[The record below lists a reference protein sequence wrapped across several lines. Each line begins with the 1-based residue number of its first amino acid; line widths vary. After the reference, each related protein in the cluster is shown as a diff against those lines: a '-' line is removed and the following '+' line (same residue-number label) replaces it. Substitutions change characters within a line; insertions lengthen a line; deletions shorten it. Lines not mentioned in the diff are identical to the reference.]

1 MNIIVSSSKESLAEE
16 FAYMLKEMSDT
27 GEKIHVA
34 LSRGSTPK
42 VIFDYIAEELGEE
55 IFWDNINFYWGDERC
70 VPPTDSESNYKMTVD
85 HLLSK
90 IDMPEENIFRVLGE
104 NDPEEEAIRYSEV
117 LESELPIVNGIP
129 QFDLVMLGMGD
140 DGHTVSIFPYNIELW
155 DSKENCVV
163 AVHPDSGQK
172 RVTITGKIVNNAK
185 AVAFLVTGANKA
197 DKVKEI
203 VMLEGDY
210 ANYPASLVKP
220 SSEEL
225 TWYLDQDSAKNLE
238 FTSED

>member
-27 GEKIHVA
+27 GDKIHVA
-34 LSRGSTPK
+34 LSGGSTPK
-42 VIFDYIAEELGEE
+42 VIFDYIAQELGED
-55 IFWDNINFYWGDERC
+55 ILWDNIKFYWGDERC
-70 VPPTDSESNYKMTVD
+70 VPPIDAESNYKMTVD

-104 NDPEEEAIRYSEV
+104 NDPDDEAIRYGKV
-117 LESELPIVNGIP
+117 LADELPIVNGIP

-140 DGHTVSIFPYNIELW
+140 DGHTVSIFPDSISLW
-155 DSKENCVV
+155 DSNENCVV
-163 AVHPDSGQK
+163 ATHPDSGQK

-185 AVAFLVTGANKA
+185 SVAFLVTGASKA
-197 DKVKEI
+197 EKVHEI

-210 ANYPASLVKP
+210 AKYPASLVKP
-220 SSEEL
+220 TSEDL
-225 TWYLDQDSAKNLE
+225 TWYLDQDAAKNLNN
-238 FTSED
+238 